1 VCAALLRRLVLAEHL
16 EVNWSRCEVPL
27 DSGILERNLLFLKWL
42 EKVATFIRLL
52 MDRKSNRILF
62 FFCLI
67 LPALILSPV
76 FPSLCLAKKVTLG
89 WDANPEPDLEGYVV
103 YRNIESPGPPYKYAD
118 ELLEDELQNP
128 LNPQVTITGLNE
140 HTRYYIAVTAY
151 DTLGNESYYSDQLC
165 VEIVDSMI
173 ESCGVIL
180 STGSSSSESGG
191 GGSGGGSAACFISS
205 AGGDS
210 GLGRVI
216 TAIVAFLGFAL
227 TILKCTK
234 LGARRL

>member
-1 VCAALLRRLVLAEHL
+1 
-16 EVNWSRCEVPL
+16 
-27 DSGILERNLLFLKWL
+27 
-42 EKVATFIRLL
+42 
-52 MDRKSNRILF
+52 MDKKSNRILL

-76 FPSLCLAKKVTLG
+76 FSSLCLAKKVTLG
-89 WDANPEPDLEGYVV
+89 WDANPEPDLEGYVI

-128 LNPQVTITGLNE
+128 LNPQVTIIGLNE
-140 HTRYYIAVTAY
+140 HTRYYIAVTAF
-151 DTLGNESYYSDQLC
+151 DTQGNESYYSDQLC

-180 STGSSSSESGG
+180 STGSSSSKSGG
-191 GGSGGGSAACFISS
+191 GGSGGGGGGQEACFISS
-205 AGGDS
+205 AGGES

-216 TAIVAFLGFAL
+216 TGLVIFFGFVL
-227 TILKCTK
+227 MIFTCTK
-234 LGARRL
+234 PGAERLHGWEAGKRRA